1 MNKKSFKLLEFDK
14 ILKIL
19 AENTVVT
26 SNVKKA
32 EELEPFSDIIK
43 VQNALDE
50 TCQAHSLILRR
61 GNPPLLPLG
70 DVLSHIKRLNISAI
84 LREKEL
90 LDIAN
95 LLKASRLMKDY
106 AIEDRELK
114 DYFDSL
120 IPLRN
125 LEEEITSKILSEDEI
140 ADNASIKLYAIRKKI
155 KSANEKIRE
164 LLNKFVT
171 SPNYQ
176 KYLQEAIVTVRN
188 DRFVLPVRIE
198 YKGEIKGIVHD
209 QSASGST
216 VFIEPMSVVE
226 ENNKLS
232 QLASEERNEID
243 RILYDI
249 TAMCALNSM
258 ELESNYNIIA
268 DLDFIFAKAQLAL
281 KMKATKPVV
290 NDRGYINLRKARHPL
305 IPADKVVPI
314 DVYMGKDFDSLI
326 ITGPNTGG
334 KTVTLKTIGLLC
346 QMACSGL
353 MIPALD
359 KSDVAVYT
367 DIFADIGDEQSIAQ
381 SLSTF
386 SSHMVN
392 IVSILNEVQYGSLVL
407 FDELGAGTDPVEGAS
422 LAIAIIESLR
432 AKGVKV
438 VATTHYSELKLY
450 ALSTKGVQNGGCE
463 FDVETLK
470 PTYRLLIGIPGKS
483 NAFAIS
489 EKLGLGEDVL
499 RLAKSQINDEN
510 IKFED
515 VLAEIEKTSASLE
528 KERALANK
536 YKEEAEELKRQL
548 VVEKEKSA
556 EKNASIIEKANAEAK
571 RILEEAKEDADSII
585 KELREIRKNE
595 NQKDFDRKTI
605 NAKEKLSKKI
615 KDRQSKINEG
625 KKSVSAKINPAEL
638 LPGASVR
645 LINHDMAATV
655 LTKPDDKGNL
665 TVTAG
670 IMKINVN
677 ISELAIDTK
686 EKQKEMSYVTVKKQE
701 LQNKKVTT
709 ELDIRGYTVT
719 DGVLDAE
726 KFIDDAVLLRME
738 KVSIIHG
745 KGTGVLRSAIH
756 SMLKNHRQVKS
767 FRLGV
772 FGEGETG
779 VTIVELKV

>member
-14 ILKIL
+14 ILRIL

-50 TCQAHSLILRR
+50 TFQAHSLILRR

-95 LLKASRLMKDY
+95 LLKASRMMKDY
-106 AIEDRELK
+106 ALEDRELK

-232 QLASEERNEID
+232 QLASEERNEIE

-290 NDRGYINLRKARHPL
+290 NNKGYINLRKARHPL

-515 VLAEIEKTSASLE
+515 VLAEIEKTSVSLE

-536 YKEEAEELKRQL
+536 YKEEAEELKKQL
-548 VVEKEKSA
+548 IVEKEKSA
-556 EKNASIIEKANAEAK
+556 QKNASIIEKANAEAK

-605 NAKEKLSKKI
+605 SAKEKLSKKI

-625 KKSVSAKINPAEL
+625 KKSVSAKINPVDL

>member
-14 ILKIL
+14 ILRIL

-50 TCQAHSLILRR
+50 TFQAHSLILRR

-95 LLKASRLMKDY
+95 LLKASRMMKDY
-106 AIEDRELK
+106 ALEDRELK

-232 QLASEERNEID
+232 QLASEERNEIE

-290 NDRGYINLRKARHPL
+290 NNKGYINLRKARHPL

-367 DIFADIGDEQSIAQ
+367 DILADIGDEQSIAQ

-515 VLAEIEKTSASLE
+515 VLAEIEKTSVSLE

-536 YKEEAEELKRQL
+536 YKEEAEELKKQL
-548 VVEKEKSA
+548 IVEKEKSA
-556 EKNASIIEKANAEAK
+556 QKNASIIEKANAEAK

-605 NAKEKLSKKI
+605 SAKEKLSKKI

-625 KKSVSAKINPAEL
+625 KKSVSAKINPVDL

>member
-14 ILKIL
+14 ILRIL

-50 TCQAHSLILRR
+50 TFQAHSLILRR

-95 LLKASRLMKDY
+95 LLKASRMMKDY

-258 ELESNYNIIA
+258 ELESNYNLIA

-290 NDRGYINLRKARHPL
+290 NNKGYINLRKARHPL
-305 IPADKVVPI
+305 IPAEKVVPI

-359 KSDVAVYT
+359 KSDVAVYS

-489 EKLGLGEDVL
+489 EKLGLGEDVI

-536 YKEEAEELKRQL
+536 YKEEAEELKKQL
-548 VVEKEKSA
+548 VFEKEKSA
-556 EKNASIIEKANAEAK
+556 EKNASIIENANAEAK

-625 KKSVSAKINPAEL
+625 KKSASVKINPAEL